1 MKNTKVILSI
11 FILFFLL
18 ITLTSINAASEND
31 TQETF
36 SDVSTPLKSDL
47 NTGNNEQTSTTHVLN
62 TSSFN
67 DYVTDGKFNEK
78 VNDGDT
84 IDFQGKLDSPKFALN
99 VNKPVNIISST
110 GDAYYDIDTTPNAG
124 SGINN
129 YDNIFVLSN
138 GGSGT
143 NITGIT
149 FHNTQVRIINASE
162 VCVDNIT
169 LICESN
175 IGNRVGSF
183 NVRGSNNITVKNS
196 YFMNYPN
203 GGHSNVVIAGVSNC
217 LIENNTIQCDN
228 TNGMTGNLLY
238 LTTYY
243 SNGLSNNNITIRNNL
258 IRTFGPSYP
267 TNYGLALQGSGHII
281 EGNVIDNDMP
291 VMAQYADSDYG
302 METNIDSIIFNN
314 NTILRG
320 APQLVFPGIV
330 ANNTFNGGA
339 LLKQVQAY
347 NNTFNRVTIQNN
359 VKFEN
364 NTAKNIIVTGN
375 NSILDNNEI
384 YSDED
389 YAVNITG
396 ENNTLTNNKLLSNKG
411 YGEDTICNSAEYVSV
426 NNSERL
432 PRVFYINDDNIN
444 EYFDDVSSASDSPV
458 KRSYAIKDDVI
469 LDGDILVFDLSP
481 KLITLKGKT
490 TNVVRNVVIKDSL
503 IDGVGFSAYNL
514 KGNVSIV
521 NSRILHSFSRTGYSL
536 ELINSTIKGH
546 AGYTFSGENYTIIYT
561 DYGKL
566 EADGPINNTY
576 ILSSYKSYAYS
587 NGKPRTIFDEN
598 GYIKSNITSFSK
610 ILVVNFDDSDLEI
623 YTSRNEQPPYLKEV
637 YINKPLNFTA
647 MYDDRGNI
655 ASDVHL
661 IEGSEQTFFE
671 GIKFDGNVLFETG
684 NMEFYNCTFNN
695 DLILNQSNIIFDG
708 CTFNGKVTLNSS
720 NNNIF
725 NNNIFKSTDS
735 INVFNSRGNMFENNT
750 VNTTGGY
757 AIVFDDDSGNNIVR
771 YNTLV
776 AISSFG
782 DYSVVVG
789 DNIVEDNTPAYNTR
803 IIIDA
808 DSQYFADETP
818 EIIITVNDIVNSLP
832 VTKGYAEIYY
842 DGYFIAKKDLIN
854 GQVGVT
860 LPSLYNVGNYPIK
873 VWYYDGLKYNNNVTK
888 VNVNLVKSNVTI
900 TFDEFTAKM
909 NEKTTVTA
917 TFLNQNGNPVSDT
930 NITFTV
936 GRSSYTVETVDG
948 VATLNEMVT
957 REWLDAGKIAVSL
970 PSTDAYNANSTTITL
985 NISKADVLMVPVVS
999 VDGNVA
1005 DVELTLS
1012 DDLGQNV
1019 TDGRIVLSTLDG
1031 QELASGRVSNGK
1043 FISNVALPEGYS
1055 DEYLVANFTGSY
1067 YYNDFVRNVKITQM
1081 LNSTISL
1088 ETNSPLYGEE
1098 LVINGKLVDSKNTP
1112 IGGANLTL
1120 NLNGSKVIVTTN
1132 DDGEYNYTYTPG
1144 LGVNSLTVTFDG
1156 TVDVYGSSASKD
1168 VTIRDTDRE
1177 MNEVL
1182 NRLDELTSEN
1192 AKLKEQLE
1200 NLTHLSNDL
1209 KEQLANQTSE
1219 LSEQNAALQQ
1229 QINTLS
1235 TIISALTDIID
1246 KQNEQIAAL
1255 TAPENT
1261 TIVLNQVTDAKYKA
1275 NVVISGML
1283 NSQKGMALSG
1293 QTVTL
1298 TIGDKTVDVT
1308 TKNGEFEY
1316 TTVFKSVGEQTVTA
1330 SYAGSDNYVASD
1342 ASVTFDVAKQD
1353 VVVTVDPIADSAYG
1367 DNVTIT
1373 GKFSDVDGKAISN
1386 SNVRVFVNGKKFL
1399 AKTDKTGIYTL
1410 SVKVNALG
1418 ENNVTVG
1425 YAGNDNYNSYEDT
1438 TTFKADKQDV
1448 VVTGTVINIPKVG
1461 ENVTITGTFTDK
1473 NGKAIINSNV
1483 KILINGKKYYA
1494 RTDSTGTYTFTTT
1507 VTSAGMNNVTVGY
1520 SGNDKYNS
1528 YEDVTTFNVEAQD
1541 VIVTVNPIEEVAVGD
1556 NITITGTF
1564 TDKYGKVIINSN
1576 VKILFNGKK
1585 YYARTDSTG
1594 TYTFTTT
1601 VTTEGINNITVG
1613 YAGSAKYNAYET
1625 STTFMAKAE

>member
-1 MKNTKVILSI
+1 MNKKIIMFSLFILS
-11 FILFFLL
+11 FLL
-18 ITLTSINAASEND
+18 IFSAVSSATDNFNQTMIIPQQSSSVENSIDEMNDENIG
-31 TQETF
+31 
-36 SDVSTPLKSDL
+36 STEKSSKTIKLD
-47 NTGNNEQTSTTHVLN
+47 STN
-62 TSSFN
+62 F
-67 DYVTDGKFNEK
+67 DEYVTNGKFNEN
-78 VNDGDT
+78 VSEGDT
-84 IDFQGKLDSPKFALN
+84 IDITGKLDGSRFALEID
-99 VNKPVNIISST
+99 KAVNIVSSNSAAYINFDTRSTSNDGSYYNGIFQISK
-110 GDAYYDIDTTPNAG
+110 
-124 SGINN
+124 
-129 YDNIFVLSN
+129 
-138 GGSGT
+138 GGAGT
-143 NITGIT
+143 NITGIS
-149 FHNTQVRIINASE
+149 FHNTRVCLYNTSNVMINNISCINNGQSIGKGVGAFTVREGSE
-162 VCVDNIT
+162 
-169 LICESN
+169 
-175 IGNRVGSF
+175 
-183 NVRGSNNITVKNS
+183 NITVTNS
-196 YFMNYPN
+196 FFMTRGN
-203 GGHSNVVIAGVSNC
+203 GGHSNVVFAAAYNC
-217 LIENNTIQCDN
+217 LFENNTVEGYGDQGFI
-228 TNGMTGNLLY
+228 GNLLY
-238 LTTYY
+238 LTTYNVK
-243 SNGLSNNNITIRNNL
+243 SANPNTNINITIRNNK
-258 IRTFGPSYP
+258 IYSYD
-267 TNYGLALQGSGHII
+267 TDSFATCWGLVLEGSGHVI
-281 EGNVIDNDMP
+281 EGNIINNLIRS
-291 VMAQYADSDYG
+291 QYADEDYDF
-302 METNIDSIIFNN
+302 ETDINGIIFNN
-314 NTILRG
+314 NTLLRTT
-320 APQLVFPGIV
+320 AELTFPGIV
-330 ANNTFNGGA
+330 SNNTFYGPA
-339 LLKQVQAY
+339 ILKQVYAY
-347 NNTFNRVTIQNN
+347 NNNFNKLVTIQSN

-364 NTAKNIIVTGN
+364 NTANTVTITG
-375 NSILDNNEI
+375 DNNVLENNEGFT
-384 YSDED
+384 DED
-389 YAVNITG
+389 YAIIVSGN
-396 ENNTLTNNKLLSNKG
+396 NNTLSNNRLASYLGRGENAISNST
-411 YGEDTICNSAEYVSV
+411 EIISI
-426 NNSERL
+426 NNSEEIN
-432 PRVFYINDDNIN
+432 RVYIFNDENWEKYLVLKSRRYTTISNFLKSNDI
-444 EYFDDVSSASDSPV
+444 
-458 KRSYAIKDDVI
+458 VI
-469 LDGDILVFDLSP
+469 LNITPSEDNSKQMFNDNFLGTTDSIIIISNTLNPVTKAKMTILNSTILVDRSTSLSTS
-481 KLITLKGKT
+481 KEIT
-490 TNVVRNVVIKDSL
+490 
-503 IDGVGFSAYNL
+503 
-514 KGNVSIV
+514 
-521 NSRILHSFSRTGYSL
+521 
-536 ELINSTIKGH
+536 LINSTVARIQYNPVSINSSVLTG
-546 AGYTFSGENYTIIYT
+546 NY
-561 DYGKL
+561 
-566 EADGPINNTY
+566 
-576 ILSSYKSYAYS
+576 
-587 NGKPRTIFDEN
+587 F
-598 GYIKSNITSFSK
+598 ITSNNHYVLTEVKIRSNDEEDIAITDEGLLELTPYSHLDVYRYTHFQAGVTFGSFKDNLYLNVPLVMTGVGDISGLIDTNFSF
-610 ILVVNFDDSDLEI
+610 ID
-623 YTSRNEQPPYLKEV
+623 
-637 YINKPLNFTA
+637 
-647 MYDDRGNI
+647 
-655 ASDVHL
+655 
-661 IEGSEQTFFE
+661 GSEYTTVENIIFNKSVK
-671 GIKFDGNVLFETG
+671 INSKNI
-684 NMEFYNCTFNN
+684 NFYNCTFNGDVEVN
-695 DLILNQSNIIFDG
+695 NESVVMENNV
-708 CTFNGKVTLNSS
+708 FNGKISLN
-720 NNNIF
+720 NANKLLF
-725 NNNIFKSTDS
+725 NNNI
-735 INVFNSRGNMFENNT
+735 INIDEIPINIIASNLMTFENNT
-750 VNTTGGY
+750 IITTVDNT
-757 AIVFDDDSGNNIVR
+757 IIFDEESSDNEVRNNLLIAGSLVGDDTVI
-771 YNTLV
+771 
-776 AISSFG
+776 A
-782 DYSVVVG
+782 G
-789 DNIVEDNTPAYNTR
+789 DNIVEDNGPSYNTS
-803 IIIDA
+803 IEIV
-808 DSQYFADETP
+808 ADETLFKNDVSNV
-818 EIIITVNDIVNSLP
+818 TVTVYNLLNNTPVDRGYVEVYLDGVLQGIKTLTDGKVSVEVNTNQS
-832 VTKGYAEIYY
+832 
-842 DGYFIAKKDLIN
+842 
-854 GQVGVT
+854 T
-860 LPSLYNVGNYPIK
+860 LGNVPLK
-873 VWYYDGLKYNNNVTK
+873 VWYYDGIRYSNNVTTK
-888 VNVNLVKSNVTI
+888 TVNVAKSNVTI
-900 TFDEFTAKM
+900 NVDEFTAKL
-909 NEKTTVTA
+909 NEKAGTK
-917 TFLNQNGNPVSDT
+917 
-930 NITFTV
+930 ITFTNQKDNHVQDTNVTVTV
-936 GRSSYTVETVDG
+936 GHSSFTVETVDG
-948 VATLNEMVT
+948 VATLDEMVT
-957 REWLDAGKIAVSL
+957 KEWLDAGKITVSF

-985 NISKADVLMVPVVS
+985 NTSKADVLMVPMVS

-1005 DVELTLS
+1005 DVYLTLR
-1012 DDLGQNV
+1012 DDLEQNV

-1081 LNSTISL
+1081 LNSTVSL

-1112 IGGANLTL
+1112 ISGANLTL

-1132 DDGEYNYTYTPG
+1132 DDGEYTYTYTPG

-1156 TVDVYGSSASKD
+1156 TVDIYGSSASKD

-1182 NRLDELTSEN
+1182 DRLDELTSEN

-1200 NLTHLSNDL
+1200 NLTQLSNDL
-1209 KEQLANQTSE
+1209 KEQLANQISE

-1235 TIISALTDIID
+1235 TIISALTGIID

-1373 GKFSDVDGKAISN
+1373 GKFSDVDGNAISN

-1448 VVTGTVINIPKVG
+1448 IVTVDAIEDTKVG

-1494 RTDSTGTYTFTTT
+1494 RTDSTGSYTFTTT
-1507 VTSAGMNNVTVGY
+1507 VTSAGMNNVTLGY

-1528 YEDVTTFNVEAQD
+1528 YEDITTFNVEAQD

-1625 STTFMAKAE
+1625 STTFIAKAE

>member
-1 MKNTKVILSI
+1 M
-11 FILFFLL
+11 
-18 ITLTSINAASEND
+18 
-31 TQETF
+31 
-36 SDVSTPLKSDL
+36 
-47 NTGNNEQTSTTHVLN
+47 
-62 TSSFN
+62 
-67 DYVTDGKFNEK
+67 
-78 VNDGDT
+78 
-84 IDFQGKLDSPKFALN
+84 
-99 VNKPVNIISST
+99 
-110 GDAYYDIDTTPNAG
+110 
-124 SGINN
+124 
-129 YDNIFVLSN
+129 
-138 GGSGT
+138 
-143 NITGIT
+143 
-149 FHNTQVRIINASE
+149 
-162 VCVDNIT
+162 
-169 LICESN
+169 
-175 IGNRVGSF
+175 
-183 NVRGSNNITVKNS
+183 
-196 YFMNYPN
+196 
-203 GGHSNVVIAGVSNC
+203 
-217 LIENNTIQCDN
+217 
-228 TNGMTGNLLY
+228 
-238 LTTYY
+238 
-243 SNGLSNNNITIRNNL
+243 
-258 IRTFGPSYP
+258 
-267 TNYGLALQGSGHII
+267 
-281 EGNVIDNDMP
+281 
-291 VMAQYADSDYG
+291 
-302 METNIDSIIFNN
+302 
-314 NTILRG
+314 
-320 APQLVFPGIV
+320 
-330 ANNTFNGGA
+330 
-339 LLKQVQAY
+339 
-347 NNTFNRVTIQNN
+347 
-359 VKFEN
+359 
-364 NTAKNIIVTGN
+364 
-375 NSILDNNEI
+375 
-384 YSDED
+384 
-389 YAVNITG
+389 
-396 ENNTLTNNKLLSNKG
+396 
-411 YGEDTICNSAEYVSV
+411 
-426 NNSERL
+426 
-432 PRVFYINDDNIN
+432 
-444 EYFDDVSSASDSPV
+444 
-458 KRSYAIKDDVI
+458 
-469 LDGDILVFDLSP
+469 DGDILVFDLSP

-490 TNVVRNVVIKDSL
+490 TKVVRNVVIKDSL

-1132 DDGEYNYTYTPG
+1132 DDGEYTYTYTPG

-1156 TVDVYGSSASKD
+1156 NSDIYGSSASKD

-1182 NRLDELTSEN
+1182 DRLDELQKEN
-1192 AKLKEQLE
+1192 DKLREQLE
-1200 NLTHLSNDL
+1200 QLQEQNNKTSEQLDNITQANNEL
-1209 KEQLANQTSE
+1209 KEQLANQTANLTE
-1219 LSEQNAALQQ
+1219 QNNNLQGQLDNLTKDNNDLSEQLNDTKNNLTQQNNDLQEQLNNLTQQNKELQEQLKALEEQNNVTSEQNKELNDKLDSLVDLINQLNAPKDTVL
-1229 QINTLS
+1229 TLDE
-1235 TIISALTDIID
+1235 LD
-1246 KQNEQIAAL
+1246 
-1255 TAPENT
+1255 
-1261 TIVLNQVTDAKYKA
+1261 DAKY
-1275 NVVISGML
+1275 
-1283 NSQKGMALSG
+1283 
-1293 QTVTL
+1293 
-1298 TIGDKTVDVT
+1298 GD
-1308 TKNGEFEY
+1308 
-1316 TTVFKSVGEQTVTA
+1316 S
-1330 SYAGSDNYVASD
+1330 
-1342 ASVTFDVAKQD
+1342 
-1353 VVVTVDPIADSAYG
+1353 
-1367 DNVTIT
+1367 
-1373 GKFSDVDGKAISN
+1373 
-1386 SNVRVFVNGKKFL
+1386 
-1399 AKTDKTGIYTL
+1399 
-1410 SVKVNALG
+1410 
-1418 ENNVTVG
+1418 
-1425 YAGNDNYNSYEDT
+1425 
-1438 TTFKADKQDV
+1438 
-1448 VVTGTVINIPKVG
+1448 
-1461 ENVTITGTFTDK
+1461 
-1473 NGKAIINSNV
+1473 
-1483 KILINGKKYYA
+1483 
-1494 RTDSTGTYTFTTT
+1494 
-1507 VTSAGMNNVTVGY
+1507 
-1520 SGNDKYNS
+1520 
-1528 YEDVTTFNVEAQD
+1528 
-1541 VIVTVNPIEEVAVGD
+1541 
-1556 NITITGTF
+1556 ITITGTLVDVGGNGVAGTVKLTINGGRATVTSDASGAF
-1564 TDKYGKVIINSN
+1564 SYDYAVTRMGLNNITATYQGTDKYNPSN
-1576 VKILFNGKK
+1576 TTASVTVLEQDTSILLDDVVPIKSGERASITGQLVDANGNGVYGTVKLL
-1585 YYARTDSTG
+1585 
-1594 TYTFTTT
+1594 
-1601 VTTEGINNITVG
+1601 INNGRATVKTDADG
-1613 YAGSAKYNAYET
+1613 FFKYEASLSKVGVNNISLNYMGSAKYNACNATGTVDVTALDTIIVFDDIASVRSGESVSITGKLVDENGNPVVGTVKLLINNGRATVKTDASGVFSYATVLSKVGVNNITATYMGANRYTASESATAVEVTCMDTVLTLDSISDAKKGETITVSGKLVDANGMAVVGTVKLNINGARATVKTDSEGVFSYDYTVSKVGINNITASYLGANRYSASNT
-1625 STTFMAKAE
+1625 STTVTVNRAGTRITLNMIDTVVQKANVNITGQLSDENDNGIYGTVKLLINNGRATVKTDSTGAFTYAFNATKLGENTIKASYLVSNNYEASETSAAFTVVKA